1 LEKGA
6 EGQSG
11 VWIRRVALT
20 VQMIVPTWEQNNKMP
35 SLLDLLRNRLTTLLP
50 SELRPSELRHLLD
63 PRRHPVLLC
72 QRRAT
77 LIVNRVRLFAFLFAV
92 LTPLWSLIDLMVFE
106 PKLWLALV
114 GLRMMA
120 CLAFTGLLLFYRPS
134 GNLLDAYR
142 AIAILFAIPT
152 AFYIASHTLLGS
164 YQLAQ
169 FSAVVG
175 AGYAFL
181 PFVLMAGLTIFP
193 LTLVEN
199 LVLSSLLLLAQA
211 LAGYLSWATLNWP
224 SFAGAFWLL
233 ILIAGVASLA
243 SMSQLAFM
251 IALVRQAIRDP
262 LTGVFSRGSGEEI
275 LRLQWDS
282 AQRKDSALA
291 LAFIDLDHFKSINDN
306 YGHEAGDQVLREAA
320 RRLVATLRSSDSL
333 LRWGGEEFLLIMPET
348 DMEQAHKAIERIV
361 GEGLGVRPD
370 GLALTASIGLAER
383 RNDRVDDYRDLLE
396 LADRRMY
403 LAKTGGRNRLCAAES
418 EKPQRARALALE
430 S

>member
-1 LEKGA
+1 
-6 EGQSG
+6 
-11 VWIRRVALT
+11 
-20 VQMIVPTWEQNNKMP
+20 MP

-50 SELRPSELRHLLD
+50 SELRSSELRHLLD

-77 LIVNRVRLFAFLFAV
+77 LIVNRVRLFAFLFAA

-106 PKLWLALV
+106 PKLWLALA

-348 DMEQAHKAIERIV
+348 DTEQAHKAIERIV

-383 RNDRVDDYRDLLE
+383 RNDQVDDYRDLLE

-418 EKPQRARALALE
+418 EKPQHQRALALE